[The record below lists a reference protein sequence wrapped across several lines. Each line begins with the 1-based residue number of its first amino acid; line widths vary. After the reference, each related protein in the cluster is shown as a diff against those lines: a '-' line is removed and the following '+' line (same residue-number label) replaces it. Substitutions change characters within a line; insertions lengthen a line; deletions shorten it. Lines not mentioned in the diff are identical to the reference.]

1 MVDIDI
7 KQYEEKIRK
16 LKLEID
22 TFKPFS
28 SVQLKNLQN
37 WFKISFTAHSNA
49 IEWNSF
55 TQEEVKVLIEDGITV
70 WWKTIRELRETQNL
84 AELTNIIWVFFEK
97 DFILDEKFLLELHKN
112 LLTWIEEQNL
122 WKYRETQ
129 VYVSWSDDT
138 FPKSKEVPWLMDTL
152 IDFANWEQENI
163 LEKIAKIH
171 YDFVK
176 IHPFVD
182 GNGRIARLLMNL
194 YFVKNG
200 FLPIIFPVVTRLEYI
215 RSLWTKQGFE
225 EFYKYFLWQT
235 HENLNDYLRFFRD

>member
-1 MVDIDI
+1 MIDIDA

-16 LKLEID
+16 LKREID

-28 SVQLKNLQN
+28 SAQLKNLQS
-37 WFKISFTAHSNA
+37 WFKISFTTHSNA

-70 WWKTIRELRETQNL
+70 GWKTIRELRETQNL
-84 AELTNIIWVFFEK
+84 AELTNRVWDFFEK
-97 DFILDEKFLLELHKN
+97 DFILDEEFLLELHKN

-129 VYVSWSDDT
+129 VYVSWSDDV
-138 FPKSKEVPWLMDTL
+138 FPKSKEVPWLMGTL
-152 IDFANWEQENI
+152 LHFANSQDENT

-176 IHPFVD
+176 IHPFID

-200 FLPIIFPVVTRLEYI
+200 FLPIIFPVITRLEYI
-215 RSLWTKQGFE
+215 RSLWTKQGFN